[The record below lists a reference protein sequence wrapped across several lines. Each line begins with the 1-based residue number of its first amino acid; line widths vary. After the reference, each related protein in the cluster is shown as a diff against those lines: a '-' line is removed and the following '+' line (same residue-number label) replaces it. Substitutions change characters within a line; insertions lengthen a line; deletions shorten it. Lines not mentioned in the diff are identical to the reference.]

1 MDAITGDVSMA
12 KKKKKSSAQ
21 KPKMTVQEFV
31 ANLIDDKEFR
41 RQVLVFCY
49 AREFDSSAS
58 DALPKWLNAGAR
70 VMGHRFFEKD
80 FVDEFNKQI
89 GALGFFKRTKV
100 MGALMGTASA
110 AKKAQSK
117 KS

>member
-1 MDAITGDVSMA
+1 MGAIAGDDSMA
-12 KKKKKSSAQ
+12 KKKKKSGAQ
-21 KPKMTVQEFV
+21 KPKMTAQEFV
-31 ANLIDDKEFR
+31 TKLIDDKEFG

-49 AREFDSSAS
+49 SREFDSGAP

-70 VMGHRFFEKD
+70 VMGYRFFEKE
-80 FVDEFNKQI
+80 FVDEFNRQV

-100 MGALMGTASA
+100 MGTLMGTASS